1 MTEQRFTGL
10 VASTGIAI
18 GPAFRVE
25 NRTTGR
31 RETGDPTQEAGDL
44 RAAIDHAVADI
55 VRLIAEA
62 DEDAAAIL
70 EFQSAMLEDE
80 ALAEPAFDAIEKG
93 VAAERAWQ
101 LALDSQ
107 IADYAASEDDYFR
120 ARTADLQDIRD
131 RVLRHLTGDEAS
143 TAPVG
148 AIFLG
153 EDLTPSLFMSQDWRG
168 GGAIALSKGS
178 PSSHV
183 AMLARARQVPMVVG
197 LGIDVGQVVPGTT
210 VIVDGEAG
218 AISVAPD
225 FSTQAEAEQRL
236 LQVRAGASAAEA
248 QQFLPGRTADGTE
261 VKVTINVAAPSEVDG
276 LDPKICDGIGLV
288 RTELLFSQDGKLPDE
303 ETQYRVYRHLLD
315 WAQGRPVTIRTLDA
329 GGDKPIRGLTIDGE
343 GNPFLGQR
351 GLRLSLARP
360 DVFRVQL
367 RALCRAAVSGNLKV
381 MLPMVTVPRELEAA
395 RHLMEAC
402 LADLRQAGIGCAA
415 PPLGIMVEV
424 PSTALTPERFAADFY
439 SIGSNDLTQYVM
451 AAARDLDTVASL
463 SDTGDPA
470 VLKLIAMA
478 AAYGREAGRE
488 VSLCGD
494 AAADPRL
501 VPFLLKAGLRSLSMA
516 PAAVGL
522 IKTAISRVDLATSEK
537 LSSR

>member
-1 MTEQRFTGL
+1 MAEQRYTGL
-10 VASTGIAI
+10 VASSGIAI
-18 GPAFRVE
+18 GPAFRVD
-25 NRTTGR
+25 RGAIGGR
-31 RETGDPTQEAGDL
+31 DAGDEIQEAAIL
-44 RAAIDHAVADI
+44 RAAIDESVADI
-55 VRLIAEA
+55 VKLMSGAE
-62 DEDAAAIL
+62 EDAAAIL
-70 EFQSAMLEDE
+70 EFQSAMLEDD
-80 ALAEPAFDAIEKG
+80 ALAEPAFDAIRKG
-93 VAAERAWQ
+93 VAAEQAWES
-101 LALDSQ
+101 ALDPQ
-107 IADYAASEDDYFR
+107 IADYAASEDEYFR
-120 ARTADLQDIRD
+120 ARVADLQDIRD
-131 RVLRHLTGDEAS
+131 RVLRHLTGDQAN
-143 TAPVG
+143 AVPVG

-153 EDLTPSLFMSQDWRG
+153 DDLTPSLFMSQDWRE

-197 LGIDVGQVVPGTT
+197 LGIDVEKIVPGTT
-210 VIVDGEAG
+210 IIVDGEVG

-225 FSTQAEAEQRL
+225 FSTQAEAEHRL
-236 LQVRAGASAAEA
+236 MQVRAATSAAEI
-248 QQFLPGRTADGTE
+248 QQLQPGRTADGTE
-261 VKVTINVAAPSEVDG
+261 IKVMINVAAPSDVDR
-276 LDPKICDGIGLV
+276 LDPNICDGIGLV
-288 RTELLFSQDGKLPDE
+288 RTELLFSQDGTLPDE
-303 ETQYRVYRHLLD
+303 EAQYRVYRHLLS

-367 RALCRAAVSGNLKV
+367 RALCRAAVGGNLKV
-381 MLPMVTVPRELEAA
+381 MLPMVTVPRELAAA
-395 RHLMEAC
+395 RDLMEEC
-402 LADLRQAGIGCAA
+402 LTDLHRAGVDCAL

-424 PSTALTPERFAADFY
+424 PSTALTPERFAVDFY

-470 VLKLIAMA
+470 VLKLISMA
-478 AAYGREAGRE
+478 AAYGRQVGRE

-501 VPFLLKAGLRSLSMA
+501 VPLLLKAGLRSLSMA

-522 IKTAISRVDLATSEK
+522 VKATISKVDLTSGQCG
-537 LSSR
+537 SR